1 MNTNNASDEPVGF
14 TVQGILDMAGGRN
27 CVANALGLTIQT
39 VDKWE
44 RRIPGKHARRV
55 AIMAGLPLE
64 IVRPDHV
71 KSCACPHEGVRG

>member
-1 MNTNNASDEPVGF
+1 MNTKTSDEPVGF

-27 CVANALGLTIQT
+27 HVANALGLTIQT

-71 KSCACPHEGVRG
+71 KAAGVQG